1 MITFQ
6 DNAGPFLLPTHWHE
20 VSTAQFCT
28 LDRLQCAT
36 VEARA
41 SYFAGRPIQ
50 VNGLVA
56 DALAWMLTPPGTEG
70 GLAYPQDLGQETY
83 LQVESIRALLAQQP
97 LHAVLCEVYGVFVA
111 RTMELSS
118 VAGYSPLRAER
129 KAAHC
134 QHDPI
139 TDTYPAVAHC
149 LAELARLDT
158 KYARLAEPDT
168 TDAGRRARDAGAE
181 RLGVYSHLLV
191 AKWFAQLYGITLEAA
206 YQVAWENIAIH
217 LLEARDQAE
226 IMDQLHKNSQ
236 HE

>member
-6 DNAGPFLLPTHWHE
+6 DNAGPFLLPTHWGE

-111 RTMELSS
+111 RRRGFQRPEYNPAHVTSIELQ
-118 VAGYSPLRAER
+118 AAEL
-129 KAAHC
+129 
-134 QHDPI
+134 PI